1 MASFYPSDPNDQHR
15 TQSELRD
22 WEARQ
27 KEKKARDKKETV
39 RFWIT
44 TILAFI
50 AAAAAVA
57 GVLIQLFL
65 K

>member
-1 MASFYPSDPNDQHR
+1 MGTFYPSAPNDQHR

-22 WEARQ
+22 WEAQQ
-27 KEKKARDKKETV
+27 KEKKARDRKETI

-57 GVLIQLFL
+57 GVLIQLFS